1 MFERFTDRAR
11 RVVVLAQ
18 EEARMLSHNYI
29 GTEHILLGLI
39 HEGEGVAAKALESLD
54 ISLEAVRAQVE
65 EIIGQGQ
72 QAPSGHIPF
81 TPRAKKVLELS
92 LREALQLGH
101 SYIGTEHILLGLIRE
116 GEGVAAQV
124 LQKLGADLNRVRQQ
138 VIQLLSGFQG
148 KESGS
153 TAASTGSGS
162 SDAPSSSLVLDQFG
176 RNLTQDA
183 REGKLDP
190 VIGREKEIE
199 RVMQILSRRTK
210 NNPVLIGEPG
220 VGKTTIVE
228 GLAQD
233 IVKGNVPETLK
244 DKQIYTLDL
253 GALVAGSRYRG
264 DFEERLKKV
273 LKEIRTRGDIVL
285 FIDEIHTL
293 VGAGAAEGA
302 IDAASILKPMLARGE
317 LQTIGAT
324 TLDEYRK
331 YLEKDAALERRFQ
344 PIQVAEPSIA
354 HTIEMLKGLRD
365 RYEAHHRVTI
375 TDEALVSAATLADRY
390 ISDRFL
396 PDKAIDL
403 IDEAGSRLRI
413 RRMTAPADLR
423 EFDDKIA
430 DVRQRKEAAIDGQD
444 FEAAARL
451 RDEEK
456 QLFLKRDEREKQW
469 RAGDMDEVAEVDE
482 ELIAEVL
489 AVATGIPIVKLSE
502 EESTRLLKMEDELHK
517 RVIGQEEAVKALSR
531 AIRRTRAGLKDPK
544 RPGGSFIFAG
554 PSGVGKTWLSKTLA
568 EFLFGDEDALIQLDM
583 SEFSEKHTVSRLFG
597 SPPGYVGYE
606 EGGQLTE
613 KVRRKPFSV
622 VLFDEVEK
630 AHPDIFNSLLQIL
643 EEGRL
648 TDSQGRVVDFK
659 NTVIIMTTNLGTRD
673 ISKGI
678 NLGFQQ
684 SGDAAGSYER
694 MKAKVSEEL
703 KQHFRPE
710 FLNRVDEI
718 IVFPP
723 LSQEQIV
730 SMVDNMIASVELRM
744 RDRDMRIEL
753 TQAAKNLLADAG
765 LRPGAGRA
773 AAAPHG
779 PAGDR
784 GRARR
789 EDAVRRGRPRSDRAG
804 RHRRRGCGSDLHL
817 RGPEGQRAA
826 GPAAARDHRG
836 RERPGRPVRAAR
848 RRRPGRRA
856 AHRDRVGQRGGRRLI
871 AVTHWL
877 RSDVVLLSGS
887 FGSGEGVAAARRR
900 RRPGRRR
907 PARRGSAPAAP
918 RGPTR
923 ASSRAFRHGARRVPQ
938 HREQPA
944 AALAVGAGVGLHRP
958 GRSVVGRAAGGVP
971 RAGVDHRALAAL
983 RAVRRA
989 HQRPELHHRDRPG
1002 GGRRRVL
1009 GQERLRDARAR
1020 PS

>member
-18 EEARMLSHNYI
+18 EEARMLNHNYI

-39 HEGEGVAAKALESLD
+39 HEGEGVASKALESLG
-54 ISLEAVRAQVE
+54 ISLESVREQVQ

-101 SYIGTEHILLGLIRE
+101 NYIGTEHILLGLIRE

-124 LQKLGADLNRVRQQ
+124 LVKLGADLNRVRQQ
-138 VIQLLSGFQG
+138 VIQLISGYQG
-148 KESGS
+148 KEGQ
-153 TAASTGSGS
+153 STGVGGGVQQEGTP
-162 SDAPSSSLVLDQFG
+162 AGSLVLDQFG
-176 RNLTQDA
+176 RNLTQAA

-199 RVMQILSRRTK
+199 RVMQVLSRRTK

-220 VGKTTIVE
+220 VGKTAVVE

-233 IVKGNVPETLK
+233 IVKGEVPETLK
-244 DKQIYTLDL
+244 DKQLYTLDL

-273 LKEIRTRGDIVL
+273 LKEIRTRGDIIL

-331 YLEKDAALERRFQ
+331 HIEKDSALERRFQ
-344 PIQVAEPSIA
+344 PIQVAEPTLSHA
-354 HTIEMLKGLRD
+354 IEILKGLRD
-365 RYEAHHRVTI
+365 RYEAHHRVSI
-375 TDEALVSAATLADRY
+375 TDGALVSAANLADRY
-390 ISDRFL
+390 INDRFL

-403 IDEAGSRLRI
+403 IDEAGARLRI
-413 RRMTAPADLR
+413 RRMTAPPDLR
-423 EFDDKIA
+423 EFDEKIA
-430 DVRQRKEAAIDGQD
+430 AVRLEKESAIDGQD
-444 FEAAARL
+444 FEKAARL
-451 RDEEK
+451 RDDEK
-456 QLFLKRDEREKQW
+456 KLLAAKAERESQW
-469 RAGDMDEVAEVDE
+469 KSGDMDVVAEVDE

-489 AVATGIPIVKLSE
+489 AASTGIPVFKLTE
-502 EESTRLLKMEDELHK
+502 EESSRLLHMEDELHK
-517 RVIGQEEAVKALSR
+517 RIVGMDDAIRALSQ
-531 AIRRTRAGLKDPK
+531 AIRRTRAGLKDPR

-554 PSGVGKTWLSKTLA
+554 PTGVGKTELAKTLA
-568 EFLFGDEDALIQLDM
+568 EFLFGDEDSLIQLDM
-583 SEFSEKHTVSRLFG
+583 SEYSEKHTVSRLFG

-673 ISKGI
+673 ISKGVS
-678 NLGFQQ
+678 LGFNQAGEA
-684 SGDAAGSYER
+684 GDYDR
-694 MKAKVSEEL
+694 MKNKVTEEL

-723 LSQEQIV
+723 LTKEQII

-744 RDRDMRIEL
+744 KDRDMSLEL
-753 TQAAKNLLADAG
+753 TQDAKDLLATRGFDPVLGARP
-765 LRPGAGRA
+765 LRRTVQREIEDVLAEKMLYGEVGPGQI
-773 AAAPHG
+773 
-779 PAGDR
+779 
-784 GRARR
+784 
-789 EDAVRRGRPRSDRAG
+789 V
-804 RHRRRGCGSDLHL
+804 L
-817 RGPEGQRAA
+817 
-826 GPAAARDHRG
+826 
-836 RERPGRPVRAAR
+836 
-848 RRRPGRRA
+848 
-856 AHRDRVGQRGGRRLI
+856 VG
-871 AVTHWL
+871 VE
-877 RSDVVLLSGS
+877 
-887 FGSGEGVAAARRR
+887 GEGAEAKFTFE
-900 RRPGRRR
+900 
-907 PARRGSAPAAP
+907 GSHKGSLPDSP
-918 RGPTR
+918 PLEPVGGPDD
-923 ASSRAFRHGARRVPQ
+923 SEGP
-938 HREQPA
+938 
-944 AALAVGAGVGLHRP
+944 
-958 GRSVVGRAAGGVP
+958 
-971 RAGVDHRALAAL
+971 VDI
-983 RAVRRA
+983 
-989 HQRPELHHRDRPG
+989 QKND
-1002 GGRRRVL
+1002 
-1009 GQERLRDARAR
+1009 
-1020 PS
+1020 

>member
-1 MFERFTDRAR
+1 

-18 EEARMLSHNYI
+18 EEARMLNHNYI

-39 HEGEGVAAKALESLD
+39 PEGEGVAAKALENLD
-54 ISLEAVRAQVE
+54 ISLVAVREQVQ

-72 QAPSGHIPF
+72 QAPTGHIPF

-101 SYIGTEHILLGLIRE
+101 NYIGTEHILLGLIRE

-124 LQKLGADLNRVRQQ
+124 LQKMGADLNRVRQQ
-138 VIQLLSGFQG
+138 VIQLLSGYQG
-148 KESGS
+148 KETQTAGTAPESGPS
-153 TAASTGSGS
+153 TS
-162 SDAPSSSLVLDQFG
+162 SVLDQFG
-176 RNLTQDA
+176 RNLTQA
-183 REGKLDP
+183 AKEGKLDP
-190 VIGREKEIE
+190 VIGRETEIE

-228 GLAQD
+228 GLSQD
-233 IVKGNVPETLK
+233 IVAGKVPETLK
-244 DKQIYTLDL
+244 DKQIYTRDL

-331 YLEKDAALERRFQ
+331 HLEKDAALERRFQ
-344 PIQVAEPSIA
+344 PVQVAEPSIA

-403 IDEAGSRLRI
+403 IDEAGARLRI
-413 RRMTAPADLR
+413 RRMTAPPDLR

-430 DVRQRKEAAIDGQD
+430 DVRQRKESAIDGQD

-456 QLFLKRDEREKQW
+456 QLINAKAEREKAW
-469 RAGDMDEVAEVDE
+469 REGDMDVVAEVDE

-517 RVIGQEEAVKALSR
+517 RVIGQDEAVKALSR

-659 NTVIIMTTNLGTRD
+659 NTVIIMTTNHGSRD
-673 ISKGI
+673 ISKGVS
-678 NLGFQQ
+678 LGFGNA
-684 SGDAAGSYER
+684 SDAQGTYER
-694 MKAKVSEEL
+694 MKTKVQEEL

-710 FLNRVDEI
+710 F
-718 IVFPP
+718 
-723 LSQEQIV
+723 
-730 SMVDNMIASVELRM
+730 
-744 RDRDMRIEL
+744 
-753 TQAAKNLLADAG
+753 
-765 LRPGAGRA
+765 
-773 AAAPHG
+773 
-779 PAGDR
+779 
-784 GRARR
+784 
-789 EDAVRRGRPRSDRAG
+789 
-804 RHRRRGCGSDLHL
+804 
-817 RGPEGQRAA
+817 
-826 GPAAARDHRG
+826 
-836 RERPGRPVRAAR
+836 
-848 RRRPGRRA
+848 
-856 AHRDRVGQRGGRRLI
+856 
-871 AVTHWL
+871 
-877 RSDVVLLSGS
+877 
-887 FGSGEGVAAARRR
+887 
-900 RRPGRRR
+900 
-907 PARRGSAPAAP
+907 
-918 RGPTR
+918 
-923 ASSRAFRHGARRVPQ
+923 
-938 HREQPA
+938 
-944 AALAVGAGVGLHRP
+944 
-958 GRSVVGRAAGGVP
+958 
-971 RAGVDHRALAAL
+971 
-983 RAVRRA
+983 
-989 HQRPELHHRDRPG
+989 
-1002 GGRRRVL
+1002 
-1009 GQERLRDARAR
+1009 
-1020 PS
+1020 